1 MIEDRDYMREP
12 EKRPVRADWPSFS
25 VLHLVLVL
33 NVVIFLVGPSLLD
46 LGHSGVGRTASNR
59 EVCETAGFSLKA
71 LAEGRF
77 WTLITHMFVH
87 SGPLHLIGNL
97 VIIFLAGNRLIQLLG
112 SRVFLLA
119 YFVGGLVGATF
130 QVTVDAFVR
139 GANDLSVAGASA
151 GACALG
157 FALAAVLPQDNATS
171 RLYFLFPVNIRFWP
185 LAVSIMLMEAV
196 LGVSALF
203 SETLNGYWGGNA
215 YFAHIGGAL
224 FGWYVVRMMGYG
236 GQPMTY
242 SRLWHQ
248 NRQQQGRAG
257 LPRAP
262 RPAVA
267 RMRRLREAAPE
278 MDHEAIRSKVR
289 GPKKSDLPLVDEVDA
304 VLEKIHRQGMD
315 SITESERR
323 LLEAASRDLKT
334 RPAKRSGK
342 MG

>member
-46 LGHSGVGRTASNR
+46 LGGKANNR
-59 EVCETAGFSLKA
+59 EVCEAAGFSLKA

-112 SRVFLLA
+112 SRAFLLA
-119 YFVGGLVGATF
+119 YFVGGIVGAAF

-157 FALAAVLPQDNATS
+157 FAAGGGFASGQCDFSPVFSLPGQHPLLAAGHRHPFAGVGAGSLGS
-171 RLYFLFPVNIRFWP
+171 VVND
-185 LAVSIMLMEAV
+185 A
-196 LGVSALF
+196 
-203 SETLNGYWGGNA
+203 
-215 YFAHIGGAL
+215 
-224 FGWYVVRMMGYG
+224 GWMVGWECLLCPISVVR
-236 GQPMTY
+236 
-242 SRLWHQ
+242 SS
-248 NRQQQGRAG
+248 AG
-257 LPRAP
+257 
-262 RPAVA
+262 
-267 RMRRLREAAPE
+267 MWC
-278 MDHEAIRSKVR
+278 
-289 GPKKSDLPLVDEVDA
+289 G
-304 VLEKIHRQGMD
+304 
-315 SITESERR
+315 
-323 LLEAASRDLKT
+323 
-334 RPAKRSGK
+334 
-342 MG
+342 